1 MALDQ
6 ECQRKVV
13 KKSSLEEDKKEEKSF
28 LHNKIGRLRKRSEFL
43 DLRKSCLTFHGKTV
57 ISNYQD
63 SKNQTTKTGLTVTKK
78 IGSAV
83 QRNRIKRILRA
94 ILEKNKNLLRKPIYF
109 ELIAKKEIIKCKYEV
124 IEEDIK
130 DILIKIS

>member
-1 MALDQ
+1 MKRTFQ
-6 ECQRKVV
+6 PSNKVRKRRHGFRSRMSTQGGK

-63 SKNQTTKTGLTVTKK
+63 SKIKP
-78 IGSAV
+78 
-83 QRNRIKRILRA
+83 QRQG
-94 ILEKNKNLLRKPIYF
+94 
-109 ELIAKKEIIKCKYEV
+109 
-124 IEEDIK
+124 
-130 DILIKIS
+130 